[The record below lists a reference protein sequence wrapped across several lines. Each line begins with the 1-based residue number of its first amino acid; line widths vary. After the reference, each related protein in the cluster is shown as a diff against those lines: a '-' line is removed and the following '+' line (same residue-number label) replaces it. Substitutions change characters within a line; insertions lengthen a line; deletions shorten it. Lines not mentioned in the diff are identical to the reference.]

1 MSQAVRCAGLASALL
16 AFACAPE
23 DPAHVLHVDL
33 DGVPHCL
40 GAAAGEAGLVIT
52 ARHCVIDA
60 EGAAVDPARLSLRH
74 NAWVGRVA
82 EVHLLPAGVG
92 GATDRMDGDVALLR
106 AVGAPWTHGLALGA
120 EPRVG
125 SSVVAFLRGTDRPIH
140 GIETTLVR
148 VDALHVRT
156 PGVTCVGDSGGPLIL
171 ETDQLVGIASL
182 RTGPSCTGGFSMFTR
197 VDVRAD
203 WVRSIGTRTGSEVDA
218 D

>member
-1 MSQAVRCAGLASALL
+1 M
-16 AFACAPE
+16 
-23 DPAHVLHVDL
+23 LHVDL
-33 DGVPHCL
+33 DGVSHCL

-74 NAWVGRVA
+74 DAWAGRVA
-82 EVHLLPAGVG
+82 EVHLLSTSAGD
-92 GATDRMDGDVALLR
+92 ATAPMDGDVALLR
-106 AVGAPWTHGLALGA
+106 AVGAPWTHGLTLGA

-125 SSVVAFLRGTDRPIH
+125 SPVVAFLRGTAGPIH
-140 GIETTLVR
+140 SIETTLVR

-156 PGVTCVGDSGGPLIL
+156 PGVTCVGDSGGPLIF
-171 ETDQLVGIASL
+171 ETDQLVGIASR

-203 WVRSIGTRTGSEVDA
+203 WVRSVAAITGAEVEA